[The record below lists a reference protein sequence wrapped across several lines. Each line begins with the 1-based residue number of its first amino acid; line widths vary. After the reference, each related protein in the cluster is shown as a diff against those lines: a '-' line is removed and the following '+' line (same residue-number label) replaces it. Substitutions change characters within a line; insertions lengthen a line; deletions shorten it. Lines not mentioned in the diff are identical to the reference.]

1 MQLNYTITQ
10 EHYEDVIAFQLKLQR
25 SKRRSLIQYIVT
37 NAIFIILA
45 VYFLVTHPES
55 SVWSRLGVMGMAAAM
70 LVLTTDRRSCS
81 PGKVRRTYKRY
92 VRLKLIQDGFI
103 GPHTLL
109 VDKNSVTQKFG
120 DQSNTIEIKRCA
132 WVNGENRISMILGG
146 GVIFEI
152 IPNEVLD
159 QNGNRERLSA
169 LIAGHDADET
179 ASGLT
184 ETIFISLERD
194 QNILLF
200 VHARSLLWK
209 KIVFVGVFS
218 DAPGSAKIVPSLP
231 CCLHRMRNSMRLQV
245 GMKKS

>member
-55 SVWSRLGVMGMAAAM
+55 SVWSRLGVMGLAAAM

-169 LIAGHDADET
+169 LIAGHDADGT
-179 ASGLT
+179 AS
-184 ETIFISLERD
+184 D
-194 QNILLF
+194 
-200 VHARSLLWK
+200 
-209 KIVFVGVFS
+209 
-218 DAPGSAKIVPSLP
+218 
-231 CCLHRMRNSMRLQV
+231 
-245 GMKKS
+245 

>member
-169 LIAGHDADET
+169 LIAGHDADGT
-179 ASGLT
+179 ASDKLKQFLYPWRG
-184 ETIFISLERD
+184 IKIYYF
-194 QNILLF
+194 LF
-200 VHARSLLWK
+200 
-209 KIVFVGVFS
+209 
-218 DAPGSAKIVPSLP
+218 
-231 CCLHRMRNSMRLQV
+231 MR
-245 GMKKS
+245 GPYYGKKSCSLGCSRMLRDRQKSDHPCHAVYIDCGSLCDCRSE

>member
-146 GVIFEI
+146 GVIFET

-169 LIAGHDADET
+169 LIAGHDADGT
-179 ASGLT
+179 AS
-184 ETIFISLERD
+184 D
-194 QNILLF
+194 
-200 VHARSLLWK
+200 
-209 KIVFVGVFS
+209 
-218 DAPGSAKIVPSLP
+218 
-231 CCLHRMRNSMRLQV
+231 
-245 GMKKS
+245 

>member
-45 VYFLVTHPES
+45 VYFLMTHPES

-70 LVLTTDRRSCS
+70 LVLTTDR
-81 PGKVRRTYKRY
+81 RRTYKRY

-169 LIAGHDADET
+169 LIAGHDADGT
-179 ASGLT
+179 AS
-184 ETIFISLERD
+184 D
-194 QNILLF
+194 
-200 VHARSLLWK
+200 
-209 KIVFVGVFS
+209 
-218 DAPGSAKIVPSLP
+218 
-231 CCLHRMRNSMRLQV
+231 
-245 GMKKS
+245 

>member
-120 DQSNTIEIKRCA
+120 NQSNTIEIKRCA

-146 GVIFEI
+146 GCWLRLGRKRIGTLI
-152 IPNEVLD
+152 DLSGLGLD
-159 QNGNRERLSA
+159 QIEEQDGWVRIGAMVSLRQLETSA
-169 LIAGHDADET
+169 LLKERFGSLFADMTGH
-179 ASGLT
+179 
-184 ETIFISLERD
+184 I
-194 QNILLF
+194 
-200 VHARSLLWK
+200 
-209 KIVFVGVFS
+209 VGVQFRNLATVGGS
-218 DAPGSAKIVPSLP
+218 IFGYSHRAPGAGL
-231 CCLHRMRNSMRLQV
+231 
-245 GMKKS
+245 